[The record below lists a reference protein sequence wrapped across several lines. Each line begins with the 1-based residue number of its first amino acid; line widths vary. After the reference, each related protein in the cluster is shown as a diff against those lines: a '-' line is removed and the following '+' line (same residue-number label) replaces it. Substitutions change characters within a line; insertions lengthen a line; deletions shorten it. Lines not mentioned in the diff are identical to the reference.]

1 MMRPTV
7 LGFTELESLSII
19 VNKAAAKMIK
29 FPRTS
34 NLTCS
39 HTEAM
44 IEGNVHEILVSTSF
58 SECKV
63 NLFSSPKALIVL
75 TPFRVSPK
83 CEYMGDIV
91 TETNLFSCLEVAT
104 YTFMQLCIL
113 IGTSV
118 RDLIFPFH

>member
-7 LGFTELESLSII
+7 LGFTELESLSIM
-19 VNKAAAKMIK
+19 VNKAAAKIIK

-44 IEGNVHEILVSTSF
+44 IEGNVHEIFVSTSF
-58 SECKV
+58 SECEV

-91 TETNLFSCLEVAT
+91 TETSLFSCLEVAT
-104 YTFMQLCIL
+104 YTFMQLCIF
-113 IGTSV
+113 IAT
-118 RDLIFPFH
+118 DITALIFPFH